1 MSRIR
6 IIIKTSI
13 EYGIKGTYLL
23 KVTENSTSN
32 SVFNV
37 NSQPVFKTLLLTQL
51 HLNEKESGWVHR
63 MTDWLAMFIARASCI
78 ETSRSV
84 VSTTLSLL
92 DSKRFQMKSTGC
104 RYVQHTGLQVHKQE
118 GTIAD
123 TTLGIFEFP
132 SIPTSVAALH
142 VNNRAVFFNLL

>member
-63 MTDWLAMFIARASCI
+63 MTDWLAMFCRRDRRCWK
-78 ETSRSV
+78 V
-84 VSTTLSLL
+84 VKRGREAVGESICYLIQFLSHHHERIHE
-92 DSKRFQMKSTGC
+92 K
-104 RYVQHTGLQVHKQE
+104 
-118 GTIAD
+118 
-123 TTLGIFEFP
+123 
-132 SIPTSVAALH
+132 
-142 VNNRAVFFNLL
+142 